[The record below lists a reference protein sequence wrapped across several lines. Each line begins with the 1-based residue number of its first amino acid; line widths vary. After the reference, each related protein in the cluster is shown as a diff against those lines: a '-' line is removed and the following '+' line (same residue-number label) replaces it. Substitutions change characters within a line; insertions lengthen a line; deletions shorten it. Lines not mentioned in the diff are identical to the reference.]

1 MEEEFCRWK
10 RSFAVDGSPKA
21 AYWSWPVKMAIAWIW
36 LVCGSD
42 FVECRVGGGC
52 GGIGVG
58 LWREIGG
65 LVVILVV

>member
-1 MEEEFCRWK
+1 M
-10 RSFAVDGSPKA
+10 
-21 AYWSWPVKMAIAWIW
+21 KMAFAWIW